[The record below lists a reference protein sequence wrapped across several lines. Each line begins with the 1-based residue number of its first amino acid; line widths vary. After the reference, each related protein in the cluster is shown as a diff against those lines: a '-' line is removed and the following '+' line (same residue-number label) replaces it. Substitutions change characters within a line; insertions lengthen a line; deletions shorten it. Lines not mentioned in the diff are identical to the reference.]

1 MSADIAALFD
11 ERDSLDIASLVKAGE
26 VHPSELAEEAI
37 RRIEALNPTLNAVS
51 MPLFDYGRKAA
62 ADPALPDGPFKG
74 VPFLLKDLGT
84 LWEGVPLANSC
95 RYFENFV
102 CPADMT
108 YTRRIKQTG
117 FVLLGRSNAP
127 EFGWCLATEPAL
139 FGRTN
144 NPWNLERTPGG
155 SSGGAAAAL
164 AARMVPFADA
174 SDGAGSTRVPA
185 SHTGLVGLKP
195 ARGRVTLEPF
205 PDYWYGGASFLT
217 VTHTVRETAAYLDA
231 VGGRVAGDVYYTEMP
246 ETPYLEEVGKDP
258 GALRI
263 GVTLRSPDGRPI
275 HEEVTTAVRDAAALC
290 ERLGHAVEER
300 ELALDWERF
309 WTTYTRMTAVQT
321 ASGFEDAEALIGRPV
336 AENDVAPLI
345 WGIIRKGRAVGG
357 PQHYRDVN
365 VLKEMSRDLIAGMA
379 DCDVHLMPVIGH
391 PARPHGHYP
400 MTVDDADL
408 YNAEYMGPD
417 AVFAAPFNASGL
429 PAMSVP
435 LHMTADGLPVGVQL
449 VGRECD
455 ERTLFRLAARLEEA
469 KPWKDRRPPVRAGGT
484 GTGESGRLP

>member
-1 MSADIAALFD
+1 MSADIATLLD
-11 ERDSLDIASLVKAGE
+11 QRDSLEIAALVKAGE
-26 VHPSELAEEAI
+26 VQPGELADEAI

-51 MPLFDYGRKAA
+51 IPLFDYGRNAA

-84 LWEGVPLANSC
+84 LWEGVPLTNSC
-95 RYFENFV
+95 RYFQDFV

-108 YTRRIKQTG
+108 YTRRIKQAG

-127 EFGWCLATEPAL
+127 ETGWCLATEPTL
-139 FGRTN
+139 YGRTN

-164 AARMVPFADA
+164 AARMVPFVDA

-195 ARGRVTLEPF
+195 SRGRVTLEPY
-205 PDYWYGGASFLT
+205 PDYWYGGATFLT

-231 VGGRVAGDVYYTEMP
+231 VGGRVQGDVYYTEMP
-246 ETPYLEEVGKDP
+246 ATPYLDEVGNDP
-258 GALRI
+258 GRLRI
-263 GVTLRSPDGRPI
+263 GVTLSSPDQGPI
-275 HEEVTTAVRDAAALC
+275 HDEVVQAVRDAATLC
-290 ERLGHAVEER
+290 ESLGHTVEER
-300 ELALDWERF
+300 SLDLDWERF
-309 WTTYTRMTAVQT
+309 WTTYTRMTAAQA

-336 AENDVAPLI
+336 TEDDVAPLI
-345 WGIIRKGRAVGG
+345 WGLIEKGKAVDG

-365 VLKEMSRDLIAGMA
+365 ELRQISRELIVSLA
-379 DCDVHLMPVIGH
+379 DCDLHLMPVIGH

-400 MTVDDADL
+400 MTIGDADL
-408 YNAEYMGPD
+408 YNAKHMGPD
-417 AVFAAPFNASGL
+417 AVFTAPFNASGL

-455 ERTLFRLAARLEEA
+455 ERTLFRLAGQLEEA
-469 KPWKDRRPPVRAGGT
+469 KPWRDRRPPTIAR
-484 GTGESGRLP
+484 